1 MVRIKKQQ
9 FKKMRTLK
17 VGKNFKRNIRLQR
30 SGTLKQENIIYQKFF
45 QKANRLKSI
54 QKQKE
59 RHLTNLTAEKDNDEK
74 MILDNEKQLKIIKQ
88 QNKEYKFLIDQLRKL
103 LRK

>member
-54 QKQKE
+54 QK
-59 RHLTNLTAEKDNDEK
+59 
-74 MILDNEKQLKIIKQ
+74 
-88 QNKEYKFLIDQLRKL
+88 
-103 LRK
+103 